1 MMVTDRKKLLEVVN
15 EILKRGNDVQIQ
27 RKGDGVVVLEVKKT
41 TKYKAGC

>member
-1 MMVTDRKKLLEVVN
+1 MVTDGKKLMEVVN
-15 EILKRGNDVQIQ
+15 EILRRGNDVQIQ